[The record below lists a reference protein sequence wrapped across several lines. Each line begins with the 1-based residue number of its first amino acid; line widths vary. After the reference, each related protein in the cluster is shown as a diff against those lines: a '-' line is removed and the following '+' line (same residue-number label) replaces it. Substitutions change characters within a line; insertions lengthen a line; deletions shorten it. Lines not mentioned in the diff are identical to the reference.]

1 MVSAR
6 QIVQSLTLASVGLS
20 SAPEVADSPQ
30 GAKYVA
36 KIDSDKVK
44 GQIEFSTAANGTVQ
58 VDVDLKDLPEQGG
71 PFLYHIH
78 EKTVPSDGN
87 CTGTAA
93 HFNPYGGN
101 ENNTQPQDKEVGDL
115 SGRHGKISGQSLKTS
130 YIDRYLSLN
139 KDDAAFFANLSVVV
153 HLNNTTRI
161 GCANITEV
169 SSNSTDSDDVAT
181 VSADSGASAYGVHGM
196 VAGAAAAGLALL
208 I

>member
-20 SAPEVADSPQ
+20 SAPKVADSPQ

-115 SGRHGKISGQSLKTS
+115 SGRH
-130 YIDRYLSLN
+130 
-139 KDDAAFFANLSVVV
+139 DDAAFFANLSVVV